1 LGQGQTKVET
11 GLTNT
16 GTRILHGQDRRWAS

>member
-11 GLTNT
+11 GLTKAQI
-16 GTRILHGQDRRWAS
+16 GTVHGQDRL